1 MPGRFPLAVPRAVRL
16 VSAVWLEPKELA
28 RRSLRAELA
37 SAIRWKNPK
46 PILNRRSLVVP
57 KRASRTIER
66 QLSGSSLRFRA
77 RGGAT
82 SSGAGSCPE
91 KRRRGGS
98 SAGWHRR
105 QRLAQPMTT
114 VRGGMPSPSIH
125 CRATIWKSRTTCAFA
140 RLIRRPCWR
149 NCERFHG
156 RVGTTNC
163 GSGGCLFA
171 LMRSCGAVGIERAAQ
186 RAEPEERKRRR
197 EAGKH
202 SDEHKAARLRHAERR
217 RRRYPVPAE
226 DLPPLGR
233 AVATVQYDVVVFTGI
248 SGELADPSELAPF
261 YPQSMETGFGAVW
274 ARWRPP
280 TLAELIKTWPARRPA
295 GSAERSRGWWRP
307 TLGEL
312 RIARRK
318 AKSLERRKR
327 SRSAD

>member
-125 CRATIWKSRTTCAFA
+125 CRATIRKSRTTCAFA

-171 LMRSCGAVGIERAAQ
+171 LMRSCGAVGQASK
-186 RAEPEERKRRR
+186 EPPSAPSRRR
-197 EAGKH
+197 GNAGGRLVNTPMSTRPPGCAMPNAGAGAIRFQPKTCLRSVAPWRRCNMTLLSSPGFQASSPTPLSWRRSTH
-202 SDEHKAARLRHAERR
+202 S
-217 RRRYPVPAE
+217 
-226 DLPPLGR
+226 
-233 AVATVQYDVVVFTGI
+233 
-248 SGELADPSELAPF
+248 
-261 YPQSMETGFGAVW
+261 
-274 ARWRPP
+274 RWRPASAP
-280 TLAELIKTWPARRPA
+280 FGRGGGRRP
-295 GSAERSRGWWRP
+295 W
-307 TLGEL
+307 LN
-312 RIARRK
+312 
-318 AKSLERRKR
+318 
-327 SRSAD
+327 

>member
-1 MPGRFPLAVPRAVRL
+1 MEKSEAHFEPQKPRGAEARFPYDRAAVERFQLAFPRARWSDELRSWFVPGKTAARRIERWLAQETAARAAHDDSKGRDAFAFDPLSSHYLEVADDLRIRAPYSKTVLEELRAVPWASWDDELR
-16 VSAVWLEPKELA
+16 VW
-28 RRSLRAELA
+28 R
-37 SAIRWKNPK
+37 
-46 PILNRRSLVVP
+46 VP
-57 KRASRTIER
+57 
-66 QLSGSSLRFRA
+66 FRA
-77 RGGAT
+77 Y
-82 SSGAGSCPE
+82 E
-91 KRRRGGS
+91 ELRRR
-98 SAGWHRR
+98 W
-105 QRLAQPMTT
+105 
-114 VRGGMPSPSIH
+114 PS
-125 CRATIWKSRTTCAFA
+125 
-140 RLIRRPCWR
+140 
-149 NCERFHG
+149 
-156 RVGTTNC
+156 
-163 GSGGCLFA
+163 
-171 LMRSCGAVGIERAAQ
+171 IERAAQ